1 MANKSSQRPTL
12 VVWRF
17 SVGALLLAMSAAKA
31 QAPLQ
36 CQGTVQ
42 AWLDKRV
49 STAVATTQLATV
61 LAAPVALEVR
71 RYQSQ
76 QSRLG
81 SQEQEVA
88 LSASVQNPLRAADL
102 AIAEQ
107 QFNAYPTLNTQLQ
120 RWQLAALLLDSDQQ
134 HRTALLQKAS
144 LDQQVGWAQQLLSQ
158 LTSAQQA
165 GEAVRLD
172 VLQVQQQHSQLTL
185 LRSQAEQAVAMAEQ
199 QLAQLLGSSSQ
210 VPCFTLPAEGVPAE
224 DESARR
230 ALLATH
236 PVWLLSQANEAQASW
251 QYEQEG
257 RWQSQPW
264 QVSVAVRQ
272 QQAGPSAEVDQQLG
286 ISVRIPLGGN
296 SNSLEQAQLLQQL
309 HESQQ
314 QLATVR
320 RTLERDL
327 QAATLSWQQA
337 RVAAELAV
345 SQQQGAEQRLAILA
359 SAYQAHEL
367 SLSDYLR
374 LQQQAFQE
382 LAAAQLAPLT
392 LQFARIRLVHTGGYV
407 W

>member
-1 MANKSSQRPTL
+1 MANKSSQRTTL

-17 SVGALLLAMSAAKA
+17 SVAALLLAMSAAKA

-42 AWLDKRV
+42 AWLDARV
-49 STAVATTQLATV
+49 STPVATTQLAKV
-61 LAAPVALEVR
+61 LAAPVALEAR

-210 VPCFTLPAEGVPAE
+210 VPCFTLPAE